1 MTPLRWVVLALVVV
15 NAALIAAGAGRS
27 ESIECPE
34 EALCV
39 GLVFDVGGLGDKSF
53 NDAAYVGLLRAEREL
68 GARVRYLEPA
78 SPSDKEGAL
87 RQFAAEG
94 FDLVIATGYVFSDD
108 VRKIAAEFPEVR
120 FANIDYAPA
129 DGVPDPPNLAGLRFR
144 EQEGSFLV
152 GAVAALES
160 RTGTVGFV
168 GGMDIPLI
176 RKFEAGYRAGVAAV
190 CPRCRVLA
198 AYAGTQ
204 AEAFNDPVKG
214 KELALTQYG
223 RGADVIFHAS
233 GKTGA
238 GVFNAA
244 RERRRWAIGVDADQ
258 FHEAPC
264 CVLTSMIKKVDVAV
278 FETARAVAEG
288 RFQGGLSNLGLAD
301 DGVGYVFDENNAD
314 RISEAT
320 VARVREL
327 AAEIVA
333 GEREVPAR

>member
-1 MTPLRWVVLALVVV
+1 
-15 NAALIAAGAGRS
+15 
-27 ESIECPE
+27 
-34 EALCV
+34 
-39 GLVFDVGGLGDKSF
+39 
-53 NDAAYVGLLRAEREL
+53 
-68 GARVRYLEPA
+68 
-78 SPSDKEGAL
+78 
-87 RQFAAEG
+87 
-94 FDLVIATGYVFSDD
+94 
-108 VRKIAAEFPEVR
+108 
-120 FANIDYAPA
+120 
-129 DGVPDPPNLAGLRFR
+129 
-144 EQEGSFLV
+144 
-152 GAVAALES
+152 
-160 RTGTVGFV
+160 
-168 GGMDIPLI
+168 
-176 RKFEAGYRAGVAAV
+176 
-190 CPRCRVLA
+190 VLA

-333 GEREVPAR
+333 GEREVPER